1 VTDRS
6 FRVLGLDHVQ
16 ITTPDEFEDDVVAW
30 YRDVLGL
37 TEITKPEG
45 TRSGGAWFQAGWAE
59 LHVSIDQHNP
69 PKAAHFGLV
78 VDAFEGAI
86 ERLREAGCHIEQA
99 MAIPGRE
106 RFYTRDPAGN
116 RVEIGHLNE
125 QGGT

>member
-1 VTDRS
+1 VTNRG

-16 ITTPDEFEDDVVAW
+16 ITTPREFEHDVVAW

-37 TEITKPEG
+37 TEVTKPEG
-45 TRSGGAWFQAGWAE
+45 TRSGGAWFQVGWAE

-78 VDAFEGAI
+78 VDEFEAVI
-86 ERLREAGCHIEQA
+86 ERLRKEGCHLEQA

-116 RVEIGHLNE
+116 RVEIGHLDE
-125 QGGT
+125 ARA

>member
-1 VTDRS
+1 MTDGD

-16 ITTPDEFEDDVVAW
+16 ITTPGEFEDDVVAW

-59 LHVSIDQHNP
+59 LHISIDEHNP

-78 VDAFEGAI
+78 VDASEGI
-86 ERLREAGCHIEQA
+86 IDRLREAGCHIEQA
-99 MAIPGRE
+99 MAIPGRD

-116 RVEIGHLNE
+116 RVEIARLDD
-125 QGGT
+125 QAGT